1 MVLPLSSVGMLF
13 SPLSGTGVLGSGASG
28 SGASGSGVTAI
39 TLPTAG
45 AASGASGG
53 GTGMAL
59 SAGAIKA
66 ALDNA
71 EKFEARQLAQ
81 AAKDPQVQ
89 REMARYEKVLKSA
102 KSLDDVLNDPVA
114 RRVFMTANGLKGYVD
129 YIGMA
134 KKVLA
139 SDPFDKASQ
148 AAKLQGVEG
157 AWLDT
162 VRKYPVG
169 RAGLSVLTAP
179 AAIAEVRKNYIA
191 EKRLDALDQQMPG
204 LGSAILFKQ
213 GAPKLKNALEVL
225 GSGLGRDVITT
236 AFGIPKQIA
245 VQSIEA
251 QARIISQRVDIAK
264 LQKESYVDVIAQRYL
279 LVLNGGIGGFLA

>member
-1 MVLPLSSVGMLF
+1 MVLPLSSVAMLF
-13 SPLSGTGVLGSGASG
+13 SPLSRSGASG
-28 SGASGSGVTAI
+28 QGASGSGVTSI

-45 AASGASGG
+45 GATGAAGAGSGG
-53 GTGMAL
+53 FI

-102 KSLDDVLNDPVA
+102 KSLDDVLDDPVA

-148 AAKLQGVEG
+148 AAKLQAVEG

-169 RAGLSVLTAP
+169 RTGLSVLTAP
-179 AAIAEVRKNYIA
+179 AAIAEVRNNYIA

-213 GAPKLKNALEVL
+213 GAPKLKNAVEVL

-251 QARIISQRVDIAK
+251 QARIISQRIDIAK
-264 LQKESYVDVIAQRYL
+264 LQKESYVDAIAQRYL
-279 LVLNGGIGGFLA
+279 LVLNGGIGGLLA